1 MEKVLGCSNRKL
13 KINPETKFSL
23 ILKISKVKKPQ
34 KLKVFGV
41 CIWWAHTDSNCGP
54 TDYESAALTD

>member
-1 MEKVLGCSNRKL
+1 MNNEV
-13 KINPETKFSL
+13 IFDY